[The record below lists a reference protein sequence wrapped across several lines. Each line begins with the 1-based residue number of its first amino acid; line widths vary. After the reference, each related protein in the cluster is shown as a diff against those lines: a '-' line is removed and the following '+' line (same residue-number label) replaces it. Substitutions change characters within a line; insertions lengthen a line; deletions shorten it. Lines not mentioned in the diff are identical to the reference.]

1 MPVPEPVS
9 ETVAEPRPEIADV
22 QTEICAVIDDA
33 IRRCR
38 GRSLVSGQEVVDFL
52 LDLRSTV
59 EMEAQV
65 ARVPAAAA
73 R

>member
-1 MPVPEPVS
+1 
-9 ETVAEPRPEIADV
+9 
-22 QTEICAVIDDA
+22 
-33 IRRCR
+33 
-38 GRSLVSGQEVVDFL
+38 LVSGQEVVDFL